1 MTEKEPIGGEPIAN
15 NDEANATND
24 IKCGADAT
32 ERIDGAIQEEIANAS
47 SNIASSVPEADAS
60 SVEGEAD
67 ATTAEE
73 TIAEGNESEAS
84 IEGEAVSEAS
94 KGEASTECEAIPAV
108 SGNKP
113 AEPVTACNGAGY
125 EQSIG
130 SSGAVKAKKDKG
142 SLLMP
147 LATVLSGISIL
158 GLFILMIAIMLGVIL
173 VGGDRDSTQVQISG
187 SNSQI
192 TYTDDTEMIADFIDS
207 VVIVSVER
215 TTGTGVG
222 SGIIY
227 SQNGYIVT
235 NYHVVSDTVAIYVKL
250 HGDSDYIK
258 AELVGYSEHDD
269 VAVLKID
276 KTGLRPAT
284 FVGDCSTCL
293 LGERVYAIGS
303 PEGTD
308 YSWTVTQGIISSVN
322 RILKFYDNDGV
333 LEKKMRVIQTDAAV
347 NPGNSGGPLINSRG
361 EVVGIITMKLDESAG
376 MGFALPSD
384 GVLTLVNAIIETGS
398 ADHIES
404 TIASGRPLMGIT
416 CVSVQKNKWYKNTI
430 DGIEEISKAYAVTNP
445 DNTFYAAEDGVYVK
459 GTSVGMDAHGKLKE
473 GDIITEING
482 TRVYTQY
489 QLMSVINDLVGGDS
503 VSITYYRDGEFY
515 TVDITL
521 KGSPIQ

>member
-1 MTEKEPIGGEPIAN
+1 MTEKETMGEELMPDGN
-15 NDEANATND
+15 NENATDSLSPEGDAKNITESPNENGNAPSENVQNEISNSLECKETASSAED
-24 IKCGADAT
+24 GADPVAT
-32 ERIDGAIQEEIANAS
+32 SNDTTQQGNDAVDNGNCSEQTTVSFANTSAPVTPKQPYTPPHITHQIPYQNNRS
-47 SNIASSVPEADAS
+47 
-60 SVEGEAD
+60 
-67 ATTAEE
+67 ATTAKK
-73 TIAEGNESEAS
+73 ES
-84 IEGEAVSEAS
+84 
-94 KGEASTECEAIPAV
+94 
-108 SGNKP
+108 
-113 AEPVTACNGAGY
+113 
-125 EQSIG
+125 
-130 SSGAVKAKKDKG
+130 SSA
-142 SLLMP
+142 LMP
-147 LATVLSGISIL
+147 LAATLSGVSIL
-158 GLFILMIAIMLGVIL
+158 CLFCLMIAIMLGVIFM
-173 VGGDRDSTQVQISG
+173 GGDRVSTQVQISG

-192 TYTDDTEMIADFIDS
+192 TYTDDTEMIKDFIDS

-235 NYHVVSDTVAIYVKL
+235 NYHVVSDTVSIYVKL

-308 YSWTVTQGIISSVN
+308 YSWTVTQGIISSIN
-322 RILKFYDNDGV
+322 RILKFYDNEGV

-361 EVVGIITMKLDESAG
+361 EVVGIITMKLDDSAG

-384 GVLTLVNAIIETGS
+384 GVIALVNGIIETGS
-398 ADHIES
+398 ADHIDS

-416 CVSVQKNKWYKNTI
+416 CVSVQKDTWYKNTLE
-430 DGIEEISKAYAVTNP
+430 GIEEVTKAYALANP
-445 DNTFYAAEDGVYVK
+445 NDTFYAAEDGVYVK
-459 GTSVGMDAHGKLKE
+459 GTSVGMDAYGKLEE

-489 QLMSVINDLVGGDS
+489 QMMAVLNDLGGGDS
-503 VSITYYRDGEFY
+503 VTLTYYRNSEYY

-521 KGSPIQ
+521 KEMPIE